1 MATRWAPYP
10 LLKERWAELWCH
22 HCSLRPKS
30 PPDRVPS
37 LRRAIRST
45 STLIFLSLCSGVDF
59 DNDNIH
65 DENIM
70 HVRPIRVTSN
80 NGKSIYIKKNNKKK
94 KKRLYRIPPSTPL
107 SRTSCSGGSLLAA
120 SREDPG
126 TSTNSGRPAL
136 PYPTNESWPRH
147 PYSRKCPRS
156 PRPPPPA
163 PSTSEPPLALASRA
177 GDTPRPNELLLPHG
191 MLYDKQVTYRITYGN
206 KYTPTP

>member
-65 DENIM
+65 DKYIM

-80 NGKSIYIKKNNKKK
+80 NGKSIYIKKKIIRKNVCTEYPLAPRYLARAVREGLSLKPAT
-94 KKRLYRIPPSTPL
+94 RTQAHPPTPGGQPYRILRTNLGRAILTPGSARAPRDHRRPRLPPL
-107 SRTSCSGGSLLAA
+107 SHLWPSQAA
-120 SREDPG
+120 PE
-126 TSTNSGRPAL
+126 TRPAL
-136 PYPTNESWPRH
+136 MSYYYRTACSM
-147 PYSRKCPRS
+147 
-156 PRPPPPA
+156 
-163 PSTSEPPLALASRA
+163 TSKLRTE
-177 GDTPRPNELLLPHG
+177 
-191 MLYDKQVTYRITYGN
+191 
-206 KYTPTP
+206 